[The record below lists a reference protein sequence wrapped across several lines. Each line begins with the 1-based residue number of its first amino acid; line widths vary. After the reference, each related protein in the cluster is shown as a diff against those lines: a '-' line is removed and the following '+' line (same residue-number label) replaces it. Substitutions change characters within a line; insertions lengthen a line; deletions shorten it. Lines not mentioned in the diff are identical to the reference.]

1 MVMATTRSTPS
12 PTRRPFISYLSP
24 GNGKGS
30 PAPET
35 EVQRLAHVEESL
47 IRMQAVLE
55 TQFTRIAEMQVLI
68 DRLNAE
74 RKR

>member
-1 MVMATTRSTPS
+1 MATTRSTPS

-24 GNGKGS
+24 GNGNGNGS